1 MVKYVMVVQS
11 NAAPGRDDDYNT
23 WYDTIHMQDICDL
36 PGVKSGRRFE
46 ATPLAM
52 GPAGQPYLSIFEIET
67 DDPGAFMAEMGKR
80 AADGTIRQSDALDPS
95 SVALWIYQQH
105 DIPT

>member
-1 MVKYVMVVQS
+1 MAKYVMVVQS
-11 NAAPGRDDDYNT
+11 KALEGRDDDYNH
-23 WYDTIHMQDICDL
+23 WYDTIHFQDICDI

-46 ATPLAM
+46 ATPIAM

-67 DDPGAFMAEMGKR
+67 DDPGAFAAELGKR
-80 AADGTIRQSDALDPS
+80 SADGTMRQSDALDPS